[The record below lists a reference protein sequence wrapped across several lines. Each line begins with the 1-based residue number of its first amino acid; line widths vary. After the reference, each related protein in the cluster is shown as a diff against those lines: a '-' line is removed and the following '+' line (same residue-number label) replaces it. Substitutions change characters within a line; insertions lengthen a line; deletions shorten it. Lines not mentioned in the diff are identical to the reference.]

1 MNIYDFMKNL
11 KNFQDIMEEIK
22 RELREEKDILE
33 KDGVE
38 IVFNGLGEIL
48 NIEFKTEEKNCE
60 NLKQVLIELINQAQD
75 IARDKTKEAFNRKFG
90 GLLGGLGFGF

>member
-11 KNFQDIMEEIK
+11 KNFRETMEEVK
-22 RELREEKDILE
+22 KELKEEKDILE

-48 NIEFKTEEKNCE
+48 NIEFKEEKDCE
-60 NLKQVLIELINQAQD
+60 RLKLTLIELINQAQE
-75 IARDKTKEAFNRKFG
+75 IARDKIKEAFQRKFG
-90 GLLGGLGFGF
+90 GLLGGLGLGL